1 MQYYESISPSAYS
14 LLMMK
19 GHTNIPFARE
29 AAALLKNASKGQD
42 MFTSDFGLGA
52 ANYWITLMHFESRYW
67 SIDQLLDDCPY
78 TNILELSSG
87 FSFRG
92 LALSRRR
99 PVFYID
105 SDLEGVIAGKQR
117 FVDALTKDSPAEAKG
132 HYELQ
137 PLNVLDPAAFK
148 NIIARSSSELRSSLL
163 LDRNLRFARF
173 PPGPI
178 AIVNEGLLVY
188 LDNAEKEGLC
198 QNIRE
203 CLLTRGG
210 CWITADVYLQRQA
223 GDPLPAQSEASRQW
237 HAQHKIEEKKFNSFQ
252 EAEAFFN
259 RMGFAMDKEARPDYE
274 RLSSLARLREAGGN
288 SAIDYLRQPGR
299 ARRHATWRLVTS

>member
-1 MQYYESISPSAYS
+1 MASIDNETAAPHDYSAISPSAYA

-19 GHTNIPFARE
+19 GHTNIPFARQ
-29 AAALLKNASKGQD
+29 AAALLESVSKGQD
-42 MFTSDFGLGA
+42 MFISDFGLGS
-52 ANYWITLMHFESRYW
+52 ANYWITVMHFESRYW
-67 SIDQLLDDCPY
+67 SIDQLLDDQPY

-92 LALSRRR
+92 LALSRRQ

-105 SDLEGVIAGKQR
+105 TDLEGVIAGKQR
-117 FVDALTKDSPAEAKG
+117 FVDALIEGGPAPG

-148 NIIARSSSELRSSLL
+148 KIV
-163 LDRNLRFARF
+163 ARF

-188 LDNAEKEGLC
+188 LDNAEKEILC
-198 QNIRE
+198 QNIRD

-223 GDPLPAQSEASRQW
+223 GDPSPVQNDASRQW
-237 HAQHKIEEKKFNSFQ
+237 HEQHKIEEKKFNSFQ
-252 EAEAFFN
+252 EAQSFFQ
-259 RMGFAMDKEARPDYE
+259 RMGFAVDKEARPNYD
-274 RLSSLARLREAGGN
+274 RLSSLARLREAGGA

-299 ARRHATWRLVTS
+299 TRIHATWRLVAQKNAAGK